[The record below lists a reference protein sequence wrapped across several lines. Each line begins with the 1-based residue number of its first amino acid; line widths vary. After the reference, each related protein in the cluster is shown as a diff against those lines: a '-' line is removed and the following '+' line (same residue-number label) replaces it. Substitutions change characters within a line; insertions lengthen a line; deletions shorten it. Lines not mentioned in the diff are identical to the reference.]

1 LVGIAVQ
8 LELLLAG
15 IDFEV
20 VFIAPN
26 GLDKFPLVI
35 DRRLNAVAATASNA
49 VHSGHDAAFELLD
62 LGGDVDTE
70 VKFE

>member
-1 LVGIAVQ
+1 LVGISVQ

-26 GLDKFPLVI
+26 GLDELAVGPDL
-35 DRRLNAVAATASNA
+35 RLDAVEVAPSDA
-49 VHSGHDAAFELLD
+49 VHPRNDAAFEQFD